1 MPSEKISCFVDTNL
15 LIYAIDPSDH
25 EKRVLASGQL
35 ARMINNRTLV
45 LSAQSLNEF
54 YRVVTGRR
62 RLMAREDARQ
72 FIESLSSFCVAPSGF
87 QVTQQAWR
95 IQDATNFGWWDCL
108 LLGAASLAGVTYFL
122 SEDMQHEQRLFGM
135 TILNPFR
142 LDPRHPLF

>member
-1 MPSEKISCFVDTNL
+1 MPREKISCLVDTNL
-15 LIYAIDPSDH
+15 LVYAIDPSDH

-35 ARMINNRTLV
+35 ERMIESRTLV

-62 RLMAREDARQ
+62 RLMAREKAREFVQ
-72 FIESLSSFCVAPSGF
+72 SLSPFCVAPSGF
-87 QVTQQAWR
+87 PVTQQAWR

-108 LLGAASLAGVTYFL
+108 LLGAASLARVTYFL

-142 LDPRHPLF
+142 LGPRHPLF